1 MTHAIVVFSA
11 ALLAGALNSV
21 AGGGS
26 FISFPALLFVGVPAI
41 AANTTNTAALW
52 PGIVASIG
60 AYRRDFS
67 TPIAVMLWL
76 GGISLVGGLVGALFL
91 LHTPEAAFQRLI
103 PYLLASATI
112 LFAFSD
118 RIALLF
124 PPPGKRLPGGAR
136 SIALVCGLQFFISA
150 YGGYFGGGIGIL
162 MLAALGV
169 LGMENIH
176 AMNALK
182 ALLSA
187 VINGVAVVA
196 FVLAHN
202 IVWPYAL
209 IMAVGATAG
218 GYFGAFFARKLE
230 PTLVRRFVI
239 VVGATMSIYFFY
251 RQWT

>member
-1 MTHAIVVFSA
+1 MIHALILFFA

-41 AANTTNTAALW
+41 GANTTNTAALW

-60 AYRRDFS
+60 AYRRDLS
-67 TPIAVMLWL
+67 VPATTLLWL
-76 GGISLVGGLVGALFL
+76 GVVSLAGGLIGAIFL
-91 LHTPEAAFQRLI
+91 LHTPEAAFRRLI
-103 PYLLASATI
+103 PYLLAIATL

-118 RIALLF
+118 RIVGSLRATRLRSGNH
-124 PPPGKRLPGGAR
+124 PG
-136 SIALVCGLQFFISA
+136 SIALVCGLQLLISA

-162 MLAALGV
+162 MLAALGI
-169 LGMENIH
+169 LGMQNIH

-187 VINGVAVVA
+187 VINGVATAA
-196 FVLAHN
+196 FVLAHD

-209 IMAVGATAG
+209 VMAVGAMTG
-218 GYFGAFFARKLE
+218 GYFGAFFARKLA
-230 PTLVRRFVI
+230 PAGVRRFVI
-239 VVGATMSIYFFY
+239 VVGAVMATYFFFK
-251 RQWT
+251 QWT